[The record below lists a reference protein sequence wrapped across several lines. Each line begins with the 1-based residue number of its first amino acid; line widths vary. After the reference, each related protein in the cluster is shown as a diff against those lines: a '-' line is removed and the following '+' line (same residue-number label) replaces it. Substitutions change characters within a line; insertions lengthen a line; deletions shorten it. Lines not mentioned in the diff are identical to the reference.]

1 MNKSEQINELA
12 LALSKVQGAIRPAQ
26 MNAVNPFLKNRYAD
40 LGSIIE
46 TARALLASNGLSVS
60 QMVGGDDNAVNI
72 TSILMH
78 SSGQWMEST
87 VSMSIGEERGKSAAQ
102 VAGSIITYLR
112 RYSLASMLG
121 IYADEDTDGHTV
133 VKPPANGAKPTD
145 IQTAFNMKT
154 KNGETYGNL
163 PTDKLSFMANEI
175 VKLGNNA
182 TAEHGIKLQ
191 AIRQILQARKDGT
204 LTENLLEAAVE
215 LGGQPS
221 VSNQEEDK

>member
-133 VKPPANGAKPTD
+133 VKPAVPANGAKPTD

-163 PTDKLSFMANEI
+163 PTDKLSFIANEI
-175 VKLGNNA
+175 VKLGDKA

-204 LTENLLEAAVE
+204 LTDTALE